1 MAPVFIPG
9 LQLSEQFYQ
18 QAVLPLLHQAI
29 PRLSHS
35 AGLLDAGSEVFGFD
49 TPRSTDHHWGP
60 RVLIFLSDNDY
71 QQYAKRL
78 NDDLAQHLPYEFMGY
93 STHFSEPDDFG
104 VQLLE
109 PIHSGPVR
117 HRVAITTVASF
128 CRKWLAGYD
137 PQTDAS
143 LHDWKRWPMQSLFAI
158 RKGCLFHDDLHLES
172 LRQRLWFYPRDVM
185 LYLLSELWSRIEEE
199 EAFVGRCGEMSDE
212 LGSHLIACRMVD
224 ALIKMTFLLEGEYYP
239 YSKWLGTAFKQL
251 SSSRALMPHFQGVMH
266 AADWHEREHHLS
278 AAYAEVIA
286 LQSQVD
292 GLPAVEPQV
301 SPFYTRPF
309 LVPHA
314 GNIVIR
320 LREAIEDPSIL
331 ST

>member
-185 LYLLSELWSRIEEE
+185 LYLLSSPVRLPALAMPRP
-199 EAFVGRCGEMSDE
+199 AVY
-212 LGSHLIACRMVD
+212 LIGDAPVRTMGLSGIMD
-224 ALIKMTFLLEGEYYP
+224 ALLHQRFD
-239 YSKWLGTAFKQL
+239 
-251 SSSRALMPHFQGVMH
+251 R
-266 AADWHEREHHLS
+266 R
-278 AAYAEVIA
+278 
-286 LQSQVD
+286 LQSMLTWWANRD
-292 GLPAVEPQV
+292 CKRIRPWCPLCP
-301 SPFYTRPF
+301 TR
-309 LVPHA
+309 LV
-314 GNIVIR
+314 
-320 LREAIEDPSIL
+320 
-331 ST
+331 